1 MGGSKKDEKPEIPS
15 DDPEL
20 EQIFRDLCNDEWQ
33 TLTLVN
39 HLEGTSYSRHANN
52 EEDLSFCKSYT
63 IALIQTYC
71 KSTTW
76 EEADNGKVK
85 PKRIGDAEDKV
96 EFVLAMYGLLKGFEF
111 KKKSLSKRKRKYYDY
126 AHGHNELVSGV
137 WDGASIDT
145 KTRDVLYDIAWELTN
160 TLHNLKEPKNGGKLG
175 FLNEAPKEL
184 TLPSPR
190 NFDKQPSPEPEP
202 TPGGSTGRIS
212 LTQNVQ
218 VPFWAVLIIVF
229 LWFCQLPRC
238 SATLTRYSDADTGE
252 KFTQLVIQNEPQ
264 HREYANLP
272 PSISIGN
279 DIYYEYSPSAD

>member
-33 TLTLVN
+33 ALTLVN

-52 EEDLSFCKSYT
+52 KEDLSFCKSYT

-76 EEADNGKVK
+76 EEADNGEVK

-111 KKKSLSKRKRKYYDY
+111 KEKSLGKRKRKYYDY

-137 WDGASIDT
+137 WAGASIDT
-145 KTRDVLYDIAWELTN
+145 KIRDVLYDIAWELAN
-160 TLHNLKEPKNGGKLG
+160 TMHDPKTKNGGKLG
-175 FLNEAPKEL
+175 FLNKAPKEL

-190 NFDKQPSPEPEP
+190 NFDKQNPPEPAP
-202 TPGGSTGRIS
+202 
-212 LTQNVQ
+212 
-218 VPFWAVLIIVF
+218 VPIA
-229 LWFCQLPRC
+229 
-238 SATLTRYSDADTGE
+238 
-252 KFTQLVIQNEPQ
+252 IQ
-264 HREYANLP
+264 
-272 PSISIGN
+272 
-279 DIYYEYSPSAD
+279 